1 MSAPDVPVT
10 MFVPP
15 EYEPLRSDWLIELIR
30 AHPLALLVTAT
41 ESGSFATHLPVVLAR
56 DADTTA
62 TAESDTVTL
71 LGHLNRA
78 NPHFAALAQDVPSLL
93 VFAGPGGYVSP
104 RLYRTTPAAP
114 TWNFASV
121 HARGP
126 VRVLDQGAP
135 TRHVVASTARLLEAR
150 FGRQWDPAGSYDYFE
165 RLLPGVGAFTMTA
178 TDLRGMFKLSQ
189 EKDEAVRDRVAT
201 AFGQDGNAELAA
213 LMARCPVAHP
223 PTGEAEE

>member
-1 MSAPDVPVT
+1 MSAPDLPVT

-15 EYEPLRSDWLIELIR
+15 EYEPVRHDQVIELIR

-41 ESGSFATHLPVVLAR
+41 ESGPYATHLPVVLAD
-56 DADTTA
+56 DAGTTGEPDA
-62 TAESDTVTL
+62 LTL

-78 NPHFAALAQDVPSLL
+78 NPHFAALSRDVPSLL

-104 RLYRTTPAAP
+104 RIYRTTPAAP

-126 VRVLDQGAP
+126 VRVLDRGDA
-135 TRHVVASTARLLEAR
+135 TRQVVAATARLLEAR
-150 FGRQWDPAGSYDYFE
+150 FGRQWDPTGSYEYFE

-178 TDLRGMFKLSQ
+178 TDVRGMFKLSQ
-189 EKDEAVRDRVAT
+189 EKDDAVRDRVAA
-201 AFGQDGNAELAA
+201 AFGEDGNAELAA

-223 PTGEAEE
+223 PTGEAQQ

>member
-1 MSAPDVPVT
+1 MNAPDLPVT

-15 EYEPLRSDWLIELIR
+15 EYEPVRHEQLIELIR

-41 ESGSFATHLPVVLAR
+41 ESGPYATHLPVVLAD
-56 DADTTA
+56 DAGRTADGPDTL
-62 TAESDTVTL
+62 TL

-78 NPHFAALAQDVPSLL
+78 NPHFAALARDVPSLL

-104 RLYRTTPAAP
+104 RIYRTTPAAP

-126 VRVLDQGAP
+126 VRVLDQGAA
-135 TRHVVASTARLLEAR
+135 TRQVVAATARLLEAR
-150 FGRQWDPAGSYDYFE
+150 FGRQWDATGSYDYFE
-165 RLLPGVGAFTMTA
+165 RLLPGVGAFMMTA
-178 TDLRGMFKLSQ
+178 TDVRGMFKLSQ
-189 EKDEAVRDRVAT
+189 EKDNAVRDRVAA
-201 AFGQDGNAELAA
+201 AFGEDGNAELAA

-223 PTGEAEE
+223 PTGEARQ